1 MIIKIIKS
9 SNTEIIQKMAAHF
22 TRMFIKDK
30 KTTNKMVLWLSN
42 EANKNKLL
50 PQMPFEM
57 WRHIL
62 SFVPEEKRKDA
73 VILGNRVVI
82 VSQGGGLVK
91 IQSKKWFIRENGI
104 KALNKIHRK
113 TFGSKR
119 EDEIKSLEIYSGRL
133 KIETVLDME

>member
-1 MIIKIIKS
+1 
-9 SNTEIIQKMAAHF
+9 
-22 TRMFIKDK
+22 MFIKDK

-42 EANKNKLL
+42 EVNKNKLL
-50 PQMPFEM
+50 PRMPVEM

-62 SFVPEEKRKDA
+62 SFIPEEKRNDA

-82 VSQGGGLVK
+82 VSHGGGIVR
-91 IQSKKWFIRENGI
+91 IQSEKWFIRENGI
-104 KALNKIHRK
+104 KALDKIHRK

>member
-1 MIIKIIKS
+1 
-9 SNTEIIQKMAAHF
+9 MAAHF
-22 TRMFIKDK
+22 TRMFIKDIKDK
-30 KTTNKMVLWLSN
+30 KTTNKMVLWLSIG
-42 EANKNKLL
+42 ANKNKLL

-73 VILGNRVVI
+73 VILGNRVVS
-82 VSQGGGLVK
+82 VSHGGGLVR

-104 KALNKIHRK
+104 KALDKIHIK

>member
-9 SNTEIIQKMAAHF
+9 SNTEIIQKMAFNF
-22 TRMFIKDK
+22 TKMFKDK
-30 KTTNKMVLWLSN
+30 KTTNKMILWLSN

-82 VSQGGGLVK
+82 VSNGGGIVR
-91 IQSKKWFIRENGI
+91 IQSEKWFIRENGI
-104 KALNKIHRK
+104 KALDKIHRK

>member
-1 MIIKIIKS
+1 MIINIINS
-9 SNTEIIQKMAAHF
+9 VIQKMASNF

-42 EANKNKLL
+42 EVNKNKLL
-50 PQMPFEM
+50 PRMPVEM

-62 SFVPEEKRKDA
+62 SFIPEEKRNDA

-82 VSQGGGLVK
+82 VSHGGGIVR
-91 IQSKKWFIRENGI
+91 IQSEKWFIRENGI
-104 KALNKIHRK
+104 KALDKIHRK